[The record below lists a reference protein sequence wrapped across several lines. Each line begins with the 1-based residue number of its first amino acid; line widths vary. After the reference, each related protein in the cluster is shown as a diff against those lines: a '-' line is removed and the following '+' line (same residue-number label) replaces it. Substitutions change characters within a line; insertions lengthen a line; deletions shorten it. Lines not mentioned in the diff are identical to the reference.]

1 MRGPLPRYRPECPA
15 PFLAQAEK
23 LAQQRTAPYQLRQ
36 RARLV
41 LLLPQQPLVA
51 NIEVA
56 EQAQL
61 HRRSVQRWRC
71 RWAQG
76 DFCLEDKPGRGRKAG
91 FSPPGPRAGEGGG
104 L

>member
-1 MRGPLPRYRPECPA
+1 MRGPLPSYRPEFPA

-36 RARLV
+36 RALLI
-41 LLLPQQPLVA
+41 LLLSQQPLVS
-51 NIEVA
+51 NIEAA
-56 EQAQL
+56 ERVQL
-61 HRRSVQRWRC
+61 HLRSVQRWRC

-91 FSPPGPRAGEGGG
+91 FSPPGPRAGQGGG